1 MVTDIFLYSFIDSTI
16 INTDANRAI
25 LDAIISNDMRTFVS
39 VGGYISNL
47 SQRGWQVE
55 LISMKS
61 SLHVITEVTL
71 ELFTESTTLSSV
83 VFEVLQSMIG

>member
-39 VGGYISNL
+39 VGGLSSNL
-47 SQRGWQVE
+47 SQRG
-55 LISMKS
+55 
-61 SLHVITEVTL
+61 
-71 ELFTESTTLSSV
+71 
-83 VFEVLQSMIG
+83 